1 MSPKTLAVLGTA
13 MILVA
18 LLVFW
23 MAAHWEETRSFEP
36 VNMPV
41 LLEAGK
47 IQSTDF
53 EINLRDE
60 YGIQLSADYSID
72 DWTEGKC
79 NSGAL
84 REIDWKVYRL
94 GKIRTH
100 KELWA
105 SSEEMK
111 QQSEWPYGFHGLP
124 GKYELEW
131 RVPAAATCLNAR
143 HPRLRV
149 WTTAEGYETVV
160 ILILLACMV
169 VVFAGAA
176 AILRAMVIWL
186 VGILRRKDSLRIFPE
201 MALRNVIPARPRRP
215 MPLII
220 DLQNFVLVYV
230 WILWILWMIF
240 MVLQPRIPIG
250 LFVNFN
256 GERTVGVE
264 KSPWTETM
272 AVYVDAKQGF
282 FVNGKHVAREE
293 LRSKLQ
299 EELLR
304 RGIWVVYF
312 EADGDCLYMDAVYAI
327 DTIQGLGAKLIW
339 ITPKTREEWKNRG
352 VS

>member
-1 MSPKTLAVLGTA
+1 MHGRRVRRCRGHLTRNGYLAGRNSATQGFTA
-13 MILVA
+13 DL
-18 LLVFW
+18 
-23 MAAHWEETRSFEP
+23 S
-36 VNMPV
+36 
-41 LLEAGK
+41 
-47 IQSTDF
+47 
-53 EINLRDE
+53 RDGAE
-60 YGIQLSADYSID
+60 
-72 DWTEGKC
+72 KRH
-79 NSGAL
+79 SGA
-84 REIDWKVYRL
+84 
-94 GKIRTH
+94 T
-100 KELWA
+100 A
-105 SSEEMK
+105 
-111 QQSEWPYGFHGLP
+111 
-124 GKYELEW
+124 
-131 RVPAAATCLNAR
+131 PA
-143 HPRLRV
+143 
-149 WTTAEGYETVV
+149 
-160 ILILLACMV
+160 
-169 VVFAGAA
+169 
-176 AILRAMVIWL
+176 
-186 VGILRRKDSLRIFPE
+186 
-201 MALRNVIPARPRRP
+201 